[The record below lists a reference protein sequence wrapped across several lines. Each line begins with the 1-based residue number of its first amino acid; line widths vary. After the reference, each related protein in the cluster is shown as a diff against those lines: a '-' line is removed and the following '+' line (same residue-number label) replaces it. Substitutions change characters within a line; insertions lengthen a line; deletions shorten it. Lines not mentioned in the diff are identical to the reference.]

1 MEIHSGNINAIW
13 YIYFRKDE
21 KQTNEYCNCVLG
33 NTMKIIPNPEIYNGC
48 PLPESLVIDIGLK
61 CYKTVKE
68 NQS

>member
-1 MEIHSGNINAIW
+1 
-13 YIYFRKDE
+13 
-21 KQTNEYCNCVLG
+21 
-33 NTMKIIPNPEIYNGC
+33 MKIIPNPEIYNGC